1 MARDPGS
8 GPSASLAPAR
18 AWWWGGW
25 VFAFAFGSTWA
36 CATGI
41 DVSSAELAEI
51 CSGQE
56 QLVICEGGVAGG
68 NSGAGGTGPLGGAG
82 AGSNPAGNSG
92 SSGSFSG
99 TGGST
104 GSSGSSGSTG
114 TSGSSGASG
123 STGSSGAAGSGN
135 QPQQPLAQGQC
146 MPAGEDDVVI
156 VYTDRA
162 DAVMF
167 NQATMVLQ
175 VENNGASFDLS
186 DLTMRYWFT
195 DDGLSDFTG
204 DIDYASPG
212 GGQDIKSNV
221 TVTFGEENG
230 SNYAAIGFTTTGVTV
245 GPEGVDTVQL
255 RIHTSGYQMLDQS
268 NDFSFS
274 ANADEIQNRNIT
286 PYINGV
292 QVGGCIPM
300 P

>member
-1 MARDPGS
+1 MARDLGS
-8 GPSASLAPAR
+8 RHSVSAAPAK
-18 AWWWGGW
+18 AWWVAGW
-25 VFAFAFGSTWA
+25 VFAASFGSTWA
-36 CATGI
+36 CATGV
-41 DVSSAELAEI
+41 DVSTAELAEI
-51 CSGQE
+51 CSSTE
-56 QLVICEGGVAGG
+56 QLIVCEGGLAGG
-68 NSGAGGTGPLGGAG
+68 GAGGVGPAGSAG
-82 AGSNPAGNSG
+82 AISNPVGNAG

-99 TGGST
+99 NGGST
-104 GSSGSSGSTG
+104 GSSGSTG
-114 TSGSSGASG
+114 TSGSTGVSG
-123 STGSSGAAGSGN
+123 STGTSGAAGTGGN

-167 NQATMVLQ
+167 NQATMVLS
-175 VENNGASFDLS
+175 VENDGPSFDLT

-230 SNYAAIGFTTTGVTV
+230 SNYAAIGFTTTGITV
-245 GPEGVDTVQL
+245 GPEGLDTVQL

-274 ANADEIQNRNIT
+274 ASANMIENRNIT
-286 PYINGV
+286 PYVNGV
-292 QVGGCIPM
+292 QVGGCVPA